1 MLYCSVRWVK
11 DRFLVCAGSKNVHM
25 VVTSFA
31 DVAKYK
37 DSRYLVASSVAMTVL
52 EQLRSV
58 TFLTSQISH
67 LLPQSYLILTG

>member
-1 MLYCSVRWVK
+1 MK

-37 DSRYLVASSVAMTVL
+37 DSRYMVASSVAVAVL
-52 EQLRSV
+52 DVLR
-58 TFLTSQISH
+58 
-67 LLPQSYLILTG
+67 